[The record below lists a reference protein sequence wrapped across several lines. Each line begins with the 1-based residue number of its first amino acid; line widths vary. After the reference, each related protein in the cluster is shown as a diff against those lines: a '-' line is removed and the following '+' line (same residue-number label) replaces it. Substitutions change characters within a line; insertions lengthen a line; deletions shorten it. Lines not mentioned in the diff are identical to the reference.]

1 MSAPVLDIR
10 DVGKAYFGTPVLA
23 GVTFTIER
31 GEVVALTGPNGSG
44 KSTLL
49 RCIIGRELPDSGSIL
64 FEGKPYQDALPQLRA
79 AVAAGMEP
87 GDEFSDLT
95 VREHLEFMARAHG
108 NDDPDQV
115 VTSVLAEL
123 TLTKAADRFPFALSQ
138 GQRRRLGLAS
148 CLVRP
153 RRLLILDE
161 PEQNLD
167 ISGRAW
173 LTERI
178 QDERAAGVAVLL
190 ASHDPDLVRQV
201 SDSIVE
207 LFVDN
212 SDPFDIDEA

>member
-1 MSAPVLDIR
+1 
-10 DVGKAYFGTPVLA
+10 
-23 GVTFTIER
+23 
-31 GEVVALTGPNGSG
+31 
-44 KSTLL
+44 LL
-49 RCIIGRELPDSGSIL
+49 RCIIGRELPDTGSIL
-64 FEGKPYQDALPQLRA
+64 VEGKPYQDALPELRA

-115 VTSVLAEL
+115 VTSVLTEL
-123 TLTKAADRFPFALSQ
+123 ALAKSADRFPFALSQ

-173 LTERI
+173 LSDRI

-190 ASHDPDLVRQV
+190 ASHDPALVRQV
-201 SDSIVE
+201 SDSVVE

-212 SDPFDIDEA
+212 SDPDDDEA